1 MRKGLVHRR
10 VIVLGNIFVFYLL
23 LPGNL
28 FSQKKVW
35 NVAVINF
42 QNNTGNK
49 GLEFLS
55 SSIAENISSTL
66 SRDKSIKLTE
76 RTQLSKILS
85 EMELQQSGLFEQKAI
100 ENAALLKAD
109 YLVLGSYTGKT
120 SKLVV
125 TMRMVDVQTSAVL
138 ASKTI
143 SESVDNLFEKLNY
156 EASTLF
162 TLIAGGE
169 FGTLSISSQPEG
181 ASIFID
187 GNRAGTTPTDNI
199 QLTSGSHHVKIKKE
213 GYEDYSETATIKKDK
228 NSDITALL
236 SQLQFRN
243 QGGFHGSIFYI
254 QPSDKILKSSVQ
266 YDIGL
271 FYHFRFLRTA
281 IDFSYTKPLDH
292 SYKFDVPYST
302 VEDKRSLRILST
314 ALSLQFQPFN
324 ISQYAA
330 PYGGAFVSYSWIKD
344 IRTFDYFPDSS
355 VNNELIGFGPLLGV
369 TFLPYGTIKLFVE
382 GRYSFYSEKI
392 GRHKMMQI
400 DMGGKS
406 SSTVNALG
414 LANFTLGGGFG
425 VQF

>member
-1 MRKGLVHRR
+1 MYQR
-10 VIVLGNIFVFYLL
+10 VIVLVNIFVLYGL

-28 FSQKKVW
+28 YSQKKVW

-49 GLEFLS
+49 GLDFLS

-66 SRDKSIKLTE
+66 SRDKTIKLTE

-85 EMELQQSGLFEQKAI
+85 EIELQQSGLFEQKAI

-109 YLVLGSYTGKT
+109 YLVIGSYTGKT
-120 SKLVV
+120 SKLLV
-125 TMRMVDVQTSAVL
+125 TMRMVDVQTSVVL

-143 SESVDNLFEKLNY
+143 TESVDNLFEKLNY

-162 TLIAGGE
+162 TLISGAE
-169 FGTLSISSQPEG
+169 LGTLSISSQPEG

-187 GNRAGTTPTDNI
+187 GNRAGTTPSDNI
-199 QLTSGSHHVKIKKE
+199 QLTSGTHQVKIKKE
-213 GYEDYSETATIKKDK
+213 GYEEYSETVTIKKEK

-243 QGGFHGSIFYI
+243 QGGFQASIFYL
-254 QPSDKILKSSVQ
+254 QPSAKILKPSVQ
-266 YDIGL
+266 YDVAL
-271 FYHFRFLRTA
+271 FYNYRFLRTV

-302 VEDKRSLRILST
+302 IEDKRSLRILST

-344 IRTFDYFPDSS
+344 IRLYDYFPNSS
-355 VNNELIGFGPLLGV
+355 LNNELLGFGPLLGV
-369 TFLPYGTIKLFVE
+369 TFLPYGTIKLFLE
-382 GRYSFYSEKI
+382 GRGSFYSEKI
-392 GRHKMMQI
+392 DRHKMLQI

-406 SSTVNALG
+406 SSTVNSLG
-414 LANFTLGGGFG
+414 LTNFTLGGGFG
-425 VQF
+425 VQI